1 MIRNGFTVV
10 NCSWARDRQVCPYFV
25 KMASLYVCG
34 LLWINDW
41 GEVEM
46 ILQELTI
53 LHTDSIEISGNHD
66 LWLFVY
72 LKDSP

>member
-1 MIRNGFTVV
+1 
-10 NCSWARDRQVCPYFV
+10 
-25 KMASLYVCG
+25 MAFLYVCG
-34 LLWINDW
+34 LLWIHDW

-46 ILQELTI
+46 ILIELSI
-53 LHTDSIEISGNHD
+53 LHTDSIEVSGNHN